1 MISPKTNQCF
11 QTVAYLYGNANVRPA
26 LKRLSL
32 TACLLLSLTTSIFP
46 TEADAQQR
54 TKRSDPNT
62 YYRAAH
68 TMSGKTIIL
77 PIGTTF
83 EGRMSTSISS
93 AQSHAGQA
101 FSIILSSPL
110 LANGTD
116 VVIPAGSEV
125 IGEVVEAI
133 PSKAFPRKRKMPPSR
148 GKLRI
153 QLNQLRTP
161 DGTSYPL
168 VASLAGEVE
177 DTKGGHRTG
186 PTLGSSVAYVGTAA
200 AFEAVAPGSNRY
212 GGGRGGQQQRG
223 PEYVRKREFMA
234 HEIYGTGGDRNQGD
248 DGNRI
253 RSLVIRKYDYWIDE
267 GSPLTVRTGAP
278 LKLGIAAPGAGV
290 PLGNVEDASDESL
303 PGRSMKNTASDI
315 PPIGGDSSF
324 PAPSAGTPPANTMQA
339 PVQGPAPGANSGK
352 SPSSDF

>member
-1 MISPKTNQCF
+1 MNSKMEIRSNSSLGC
-11 QTVAYLYGNANVRPA
+11 RPA
-26 LKRLSL
+26 FLIALSL
-32 TACLLLSLTTSIFP
+32 FVIAGLMP
-46 TEADAQQR
+46 TDVAAQQR

-68 TMSGKTIIL
+68 SMSGKTIIL

-101 FSIILSSPL
+101 FAIILSSPL

-133 PSKAFPRKRKMPPSR
+133 PSRAFPRKKKMPPTR

-177 DTKGGHRTG
+177 DTKGGRGRTG
-186 PTLGSSVAYVGTAA
+186 PQLGSNVAYVGSAA
-200 AFEAVAPGSNRY
+200 AFEAVAPGANRY
-212 GGGRGGQQQRG
+212 GGGRGGQQGRG
-223 PEYVRKREFMA
+223 PEYVRKREFMS

-248 DGNRI
+248 DDNRI
-253 RSLVIRKYDYWIDE
+253 RSLVVRKYDYWIDE

-290 PLGNVEDASDESL
+290 PLGNVDDEPDESL
-303 PGRSMKNTASDI
+303 PGRSLKNAGSDI
-315 PPIGGDSSF
+315 PPIGGENF
-324 PAPSAGTPPANTMQA
+324 PAPSSASPPSNTMQA
-339 PVQGPAPGANSGK
+339 PVQAPAQTPAASGAGK

>member
-1 MISPKTNQCF
+1 MKSTKIISHRTSSLNS
-11 QTVAYLYGNANVRPA
+11 AYLLRMAIAGSLLA
-26 LKRLSL
+26 SL
-32 TACLLLSLTTSIFP
+32 TSSVLAI
-46 TEADAQQR
+46 DVQAQQR

-68 TMSGKTIIL
+68 SMSGKTIIL

-93 AQSHAGQA
+93 ERSHAGQA

-133 PSKAFPRKRKMPPSR
+133 PSRAFPRKKKMPPTR

-177 DTKGGHRTG
+177 DTKGGGHRTG
-186 PTLGSSVAYVGTAA
+186 PTLGSNVAYVGTAA

-212 GGGRGGQQQRG
+212 GGGRGGQQGRG
-223 PEYVRKREFMA
+223 PEYVRKREFMS

-290 PLGNVEDASDESL
+290 PLGSVDDVSPDESL
-303 PGRSMKNTASDI
+303 PGRSSRNTASDI
-315 PPIGGDSSF
+315 PPIGGDSF
-324 PAPSAGTPPANTMQA
+324 PTPPGPAAPAGNTMQA
-339 PVQGPAPGANSGK
+339 PVQAPPAANGNAGK

>member
-1 MISPKTNQCF
+1 MKSKIL
-11 QTVAYLYGNANVRPA
+11 AAG
-26 LKRLSL
+26 
-32 TACLLLSLTTSIFP
+32 LLLSIAGASPLDAS
-46 TEADAQQR
+46 AQQR

-93 AQSHAGQA
+93 AKSHSGQA

-133 PSKAFPRKRKMPPSR
+133 PSRAFPRKKKMPPPR

-168 VASLAGEVE
+168 VANLAGEVE
-177 DTKGGHRTG
+177 DTKGGRGRTG

-212 GGGRGGQQQRG
+212 GGGRGGQQGRG
-223 PEYVRKREFMA
+223 PDYVRKREFMS
-234 HEIYGTGGDRNQGD
+234 HEIYGTGGDRNQGQD
-248 DGNRI
+248 DNRI

-290 PLGNVEDASDESL
+290 PLGSVSDEPDEPL
-303 PGRSMKNTASDI
+303 PGRSLKNAATDI
-315 PPIGGDSSF
+315 PPIGGGDGNF
-324 PAPSAGTPPANTMQA
+324 PAPSGGGAAPSNTMQA
-339 PVQGPAPGANSGK
+339 PVQSTPAAGAGSK